1 MTKNHTHIYW
11 DRSSDYVPL
20 HQKDCQLSQFQCQQQ
35 SKSLLATWQLI
46 IFGGFCKPN
55 FQFTCNC
62 CASTQ
67 QHRSIT
73 CALTSFFFELSHVIY
88 LKLTRV
94 IQECLLSLN
103 EMNDV
108 FVIILQKKLFS
119 TWKFGKIDVLIN
131 FNFFPQFSQFFLWEV
146 NLRGLRAFILQNVQG
161 SVVETEKKVL
171 LPITQLGKE
180 ETLIILLSAWDRS
193 RDSTQKRNLSKHMWR
208 T

>member
-1 MTKNHTHIYW
+1 MNWMIFF
-11 DRSSDYVPL
+11 L
-20 HQKDCQLSQFQCQQQ
+20 QFY
-35 SKSLLATWQLI
+35 K
-46 IFGGFCKPN
+46 
-55 FQFTCNC
+55 
-62 CASTQ
+62 
-67 QHRSIT
+67 
-73 CALTSFFFELSHVIY
+73 
-88 LKLTRV
+88 
-94 IQECLLSLN
+94 
-103 EMNDV
+103 
-108 FVIILQKKLFS
+108 KKLFG

-208 T
+208 TLMVIMPQKIAMSCFDMFYEDIKHCTGVQKNQ

>member
-1 MTKNHTHIYW
+1 M
-11 DRSSDYVPL
+11 
-20 HQKDCQLSQFQCQQQ
+20 
-35 SKSLLATWQLI
+35 
-46 IFGGFCKPN
+46 
-55 FQFTCNC
+55 
-62 CASTQ
+62 
-67 QHRSIT
+67 
-73 CALTSFFFELSHVIY
+73 TSFFFELSHVIY

-94 IQECLLSLN
+94 IQECLLIWMKWMIFFYN
-103 EMNDV
+103 
-108 FVIILQKKLFS
+108 FTKKKLFG

-208 T
+208 TQKVWASVAGRQKKKFCYWSLDLGKKKLL

>member
-1 MTKNHTHIYW
+1 MKW
-11 DRSSDYVPL
+11 M
-20 HQKDCQLSQFQCQQQ
+20 
-35 SKSLLATWQLI
+35 
-46 IFGGFCKPN
+46 IFF
-55 FQFTCNC
+55 
-62 CASTQ
+62 
-67 QHRSIT
+67 
-73 CALTSFFFELSHVIY
+73 
-88 LKLTRV
+88 
-94 IQECLLSLN
+94 
-103 EMNDV
+103 
-108 FVIILQKKLFS
+108 IILQKNKLFG

-208 T
+208 TSGGSGGTFFSENQSQRRILETSKKKCQGQELLLVSLIHPLKEIGFSCQIVLTKQIFPKICSGYVQNSPQPHS

>member
-1 MTKNHTHIYW
+1 M
-11 DRSSDYVPL
+11 
-20 HQKDCQLSQFQCQQQ
+20 
-35 SKSLLATWQLI
+35 
-46 IFGGFCKPN
+46 
-55 FQFTCNC
+55 
-62 CASTQ
+62 
-67 QHRSIT
+67 
-73 CALTSFFFELSHVIY
+73 IY

-103 EMNDV
+103 ELND
-108 FVIILQKKLFS
+108 FFLQFYKKKLFG

-208 T
+208 TLVTLLSFAQRALNSEYCLSLTQS

>member
-1 MTKNHTHIYW
+1 MKWMIFFYNFTK
-11 DRSSDYVPL
+11 
-20 HQKDCQLSQFQCQQQ
+20 
-35 SKSLLATWQLI
+35 
-46 IFGGFCKPN
+46 
-55 FQFTCNC
+55 
-62 CASTQ
+62 
-67 QHRSIT
+67 
-73 CALTSFFFELSHVIY
+73 
-88 LKLTRV
+88 
-94 IQECLLSLN
+94 
-103 EMNDV
+103 
-108 FVIILQKKLFS
+108 KKLFG

-208 T
+208 TLCSSYKLNEGNWVRKKIPTCGNSAFWISRSDFV

>member
-1 MTKNHTHIYW
+1 MKWMIFFYNFTK
-11 DRSSDYVPL
+11 
-20 HQKDCQLSQFQCQQQ
+20 
-35 SKSLLATWQLI
+35 
-46 IFGGFCKPN
+46 
-55 FQFTCNC
+55 
-62 CASTQ
+62 
-67 QHRSIT
+67 
-73 CALTSFFFELSHVIY
+73 
-88 LKLTRV
+88 
-94 IQECLLSLN
+94 
-103 EMNDV
+103 
-108 FVIILQKKLFS
+108 KKLFG

-208 T
+208 TLNKRFLPRPNTTTAWKLIPHMSEISKNWNPPHWVPLHRFFKNWFLLIQKQLYSNYIQTHFT

>member
-1 MTKNHTHIYW
+1 MGAIAIANTPKVHYMCFDKFLFW
-11 DRSSDYVPL
+11 VESRD
-20 HQKDCQLSQFQCQQQ
+20 LSQAD
-35 SKSLLATWQLI
+35 KSNTRV
-46 IFGGFCKPN
+46 
-55 FQFTCNC
+55 
-62 CASTQ
+62 S
-67 QHRSIT
+67 
-73 CALTSFFFELSHVIY
+73 SFFEW
-88 LKLTRV
+88 
-94 IQECLLSLN
+94 N
-103 EMNDV
+103 EWFFFYN
-108 FVIILQKKLFS
+108 FTKKKLFG

-208 T
+208 TQYDF